1 MADTADDGG
10 FVLALEN
17 MERDYEGNT
26 KRRKQSK
33 KVRFA
38 HILAFLCPGEPTK
51 KNNKYSTKLFE
62 IGVEDGLGGR
72 FRWVICV
79 GGGWWIFRFSRS
91 RFLLLYR
98 WRW

>member
-1 MADTADDGG
+1 MKATPRA
-10 FVLALEN
+10 EN
-17 MERDYEGNT
+17 SP
-26 KRRKQSK
+26 KI
-33 KVRFA
+33 RFA
-38 HILAFLCPGEPTK
+38 HILAFLCPGEPTT

-62 IGVEDGLGGR
+62 IGVEDGLRGR

-79 GGGWWIFRFSRS
+79 GGGWWIFRFGRS